1 MFSPLSLWFLPLSTH
16 QRRLRALGLQA
27 ALGLDPKTQQT
38 TAEAEAGA
46 GTGVTGIIG
55 SSIDSVL
62 LVDHL
67 LDHL

>member
-38 TAEAEAGA
+38 AAEAEGEEA
-46 GTGVTGIIG
+46 GTVTGIIG
-55 SSIDSVL
+55 SSIDY
-62 LVDHL
+62 
-67 LDHL
+67 